1 MTNTIN
7 FTADEREEIRFQNE
21 QALKGMPGVEVDD
34 HDQTR
39 PHNLD
44 LFNNIMA
51 SAYGQNM
58 KGRFGYSLNRIA
70 ANICRTALR
79 DSLKS
84 EEKDENLE
92 SCLSDEDI
100 NLMFG
105 FESAPQ
111 YTLDQACHWMMITF
125 LFTHDIAQFT
135 EANDQG
141 VKTKPYGWM
150 EEQIKNPMTL
160 CYSDMQYRIKAA
172 VDTQVVQMIKL
183 GYADV
188 GGVATEEFKKKE
200 TILAQGAFAEKIAM
214 IKGVC
219 DMRMY
224 KDTYETDQLVE
235 AIEDMIATLGLD
247 VPAICEDIAQK
258 YKDGRIAKVRAG
270 DRVGDVDER
279 ILELLPE
286 GIQQVGTRHKEGALE
301 RISSNTVA
309 NIEAG
314 AAFTYEQNPLHGG
327 VNIEAY
333 ERSMAVRAEK
343 AAKEAAEAA
352 EKAAK
357 VVKKPSRRITKA
369 MLAAEQAAQAAAM
382 N

>member
-1 MTNTIN
+1 MSNQIN
-7 FTADEREEIRFQNE
+7 FTTEEREEIRFQNT
-21 QALKGMPGVEVDD
+21 QALKGTPGIEVDD

-44 LFNNIMA
+44 KFSMIMDNV
-51 SAYGQNM
+51 YGHNM
-58 KGRFGYSLNRIA
+58 KGRFGYTLNRIA
-70 ANICRTALR
+70 ANICRQAIR
-79 DSLKS
+79 DNLKS
-84 EEKDENLE
+84 EEKDVNLE

-125 LFTHDIAQFT
+125 IFTHDIAQFT
-135 EANDQG
+135 EANEQG
-141 VKTKPYGWM
+141 VKTKPFHWM

-200 TILAQGAFAEKIAM
+200 TILAQGAFAEKIAL

-224 KDTYETDQLVE
+224 KDTYESDQLIE
-235 AIEDMIATLGLD
+235 AIEEMIATLGLD

-258 YKDGRIAKVRAG
+258 YKDGRITKIKAG
-270 DRVGDVDER
+270 DRVGEVDER

-286 GIQQVGTRHKEGALE
+286 GIQQVGTRHKEAATE
-301 RISSNTVA
+301 RVSANTVA

-314 AAFTYEQNPLHGG
+314 ASFTYEAGPLSGG
-327 VNIEAY
+327 VNIAAY
-333 ERSMAVRAEK
+333 ERSMAVRADK

-352 EKAAK
+352 ILADKKAAA
-357 VVKKPSRRITKA
+357 KKPSRRIPKA
-369 MLAAEQAAQAAAM
+369 VVEAEKAALAH
-382 N
+382 